1 MYVLFFFPFWVQW
14 RAALRWWSRTN
25 GPTKRKLKLLTS
37 GAMINAKETRT
48 ALALLFAPLVK
59 AGDPVVPCRAFYF
72 LWVSPWWQMYIPI
85 QDNHSQSNLSEIIGT
100 CLLPVVRRVSEQI
113 STTACPGHAIVW
125 LSWVHPQRQTLL
137 RYQADGSQRQRAQG
151 MSSPLDVDRYLA
163 GDLF

>member
-1 MYVLFFFPFWVQW
+1 MAGRPPVMK
-14 RAALRWWSRTN
+14 SDKRT
-25 GPTKRKLKLLTS
+25 TKRKLKLLTS

-72 LWVSPWWQMYIPI
+72 LWVSPWWQMHIPI

-113 STTACPGHAIVW
+113 STTACPGHAV
-125 LSWVHPQRQTLL
+125 V
-137 RYQADGSQRQRAQG
+137 
-151 MSSPLDVDRYLA
+151 
-163 GDLF
+163 